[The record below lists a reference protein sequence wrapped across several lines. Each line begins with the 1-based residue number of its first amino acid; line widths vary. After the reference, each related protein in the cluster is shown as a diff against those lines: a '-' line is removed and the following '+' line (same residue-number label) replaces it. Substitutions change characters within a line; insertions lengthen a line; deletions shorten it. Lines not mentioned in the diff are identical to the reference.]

1 MKMKKILCLILALV
15 MVLAMLAGCDSKKS
29 SRDDDDDDDDDSR
42 TNHSSS
48 LLKPGKDDD
57 GDDAADGDAAAGDNA
72 DADDSVTDM
81 PANSG
86 DVSAEEPTTEPAT
99 EPAEEES
106 NLSMGRLE
114 GDTYINEYAGFI
126 CKMDDSWQFYS
137 AQELQ
142 ELPEQISE
150 ATKGSELN
158 KLLNGL
164 SQFTDM
170 MAENTTE
177 LVSVNMV
184 YTNLTAQMQAVT
196 GYMDEETAIDM
207 VLQQA
212 ETLEAYYSAAG
223 ITVYSMEKVKVNFL
237 GEEHFAVYSVMDL
250 QGIPYYTL
258 QLMNYSLG
266 EYGLTLTLASYVDDK
281 TTDLLELFEPLK

>member
-86 DVSAEEPTTEPAT
+86 DVSAEEPTT